1 MPYTPVS
8 VPKSSANAGRPTGKK
23 AFLLVFLMKDLATF
37 TRTEGTPTVSAF
49 AFKEGKK
56 PIGIYATNTTQ
67 NVYHQSSGEKDARG
81 FIHHA
86 DFEHPGDSVAF
97 DTFMENNINEELG
110 VIQVSCID
118 GVDCKIAGIPGNPLS
133 ITQDNSQDNK
143 DGNKH
148 SVTMAQE
155 FPGSVLG
162 RIAKNL
168 IPATDNAEVN
178 ALLGLPAGSDGGGI

>member
-23 AFLLVFLMKDLATF
+23 AFLLVFLLKDLATF
-37 TRTEGTPTVSAF
+37 TRAEGATDVTAF

-67 NVYHQSSGEKDARG
+67 NVYHQSAGEKDARG

-86 DFEHPGDSVAF
+86 DFEHPGDSEAM
-97 DTFMENNINEELG
+97 DLFMENNINEELG
-110 VIQVSCID
+110 VIQVSCTD
-118 GVDCKIAGIPGNPLS
+118 GAKCKIAGYPGNPLS
-133 ITQDNSQDNK
+133 ITQDNTQDNK

-148 SVTMAQE
+148 TVTMAQE
-155 FPGSVLG
+155 FAGSTLG
-162 RIAKNL
+162 RIAKSL